1 MRVLYITT
9 KSEAGGAQTHIF
21 QLSRYMKEKGFE
33 VAVMSGSRNLPSFL
47 TSSEQKN
54 KEANLHNPIRSKEWL
69 RDEIEKLGITF
80 YPNKYFSNIP
90 NPFTIF
96 KAIREIKKVIK
107 DFNPD
112 LVCCHS
118 TAAGFLGRITIKN
131 KIPTIF
137 TAHGWALTK
146 GTPFLRKT
154 IAILIE
160 KIAGKFCSK
169 IICVS
174 NFDKSLVLKYKIV
187 PINKIEVVH
196 NGVDLQNIE
205 NHQNSKLSIVFVG
218 RLAKPKDPLLLL
230 KAFNDLSPELKDKAS
245 ISIIGDGPKLK
256 QLKEFIK
263 ETKLEG
269 INLLGSMPRTKVLE
283 TLKKSDIFVLISD
296 WEGFPYT
303 IIEAM
308 SCGLPVI
315 ASDVGGIREAID
327 NECGILVKRGDQ
339 QEIKQALER
348 LLKNPSLIREMGKNA
363 KERLEKEFSLDK
375 MLKETEQVYK
385 KVIFL

>member
-1 MRVLYITT
+1 MKILYLIT
-9 KSEAGGAQTHIF
+9 KSEPGGAQTHIY
-21 QLSRYMKEKGFE
+21 QLSKCFIGKGDQ
-33 VAVMSGSRNLPSFL
+33 VAIMSYPGGWL
-47 TSSEQKN
+47 EQ
-54 KEANLHNPIRSKEWL
+54 EARKIGV
-69 RDEIEKLGITF
+69 KL

-96 KAIREIKKVIK
+96 KAIKEIKKAVK
-107 DFNPD
+107 GFNPD

-137 TAHGWALTK
+137 TAHGWAFTK

-160 KIAGKFCSK
+160 KLAGKFCSK

-174 NFDKSLVLKYKIV
+174 DFDKSLVLKYKITS
-187 PINKIEVVH
+187 IDKIEVVH
-196 NGVDLQNIE
+196 NGVDIQDVQDF
-205 NHQNSKLSIVFVG
+205 QNSKISIVFVG

-245 ISIIGDGPKLK
+245 IYIIGDGPKLK

-269 INLLGSMPRTKVLE
+269 VNLLGSMPRTKVLE

-308 SCGLPVI
+308 SCGLSVI
-315 ASDVGGIREAID
+315 ASDVGGIREAIN

-339 QEIKQALER
+339 QEIKHALER
-348 LLKNPSLIREMGKNA
+348 LLKNPSLIKEMGRNA

-375 MLKETEQVYK
+375 MLRETEQVYK
-385 KVIFL
+385 KVIYL